1 MFIPKS
7 FYYFKLGILFY
18 ILCKMK
24 NIKSRSSRLSL
35 FNKIS
40 EFDKNKD
47 IFEKIY
53 KYIFKR
59 KNCLIFTYYMQIPT
73 IFQPIPDELIYY
85 KPLIT
90 FYKTT
95 NNNNN
100 ININDN
106 NIILLDTMEN
116 FYTNRIII
124 NEHKTKKWL
133 FKFIQDQHIFPDIT
147 TTFIP
152 IDNNL
157 FNYMNNF
164 TKKESDVL
172 YLMYYDYVIYIGRHS
187 ESNKFKIIYK
197 KDIYNQYNKTNIEIQ
212 ININKLLYIMALIPI
227 TGKEII
233 QTFDTE
239 ILKKSTPLYHNR
251 SDDLTENIIRKFYS
265 LSQIDNLINP
275 YGLFNDADYH
285 CFFYKLKKD
294 LVVINLNK
302 DLFYHKLFDGKDK
315 IDKKKLSHCID
326 DNNKKQ
332 CNFNIIKDYG
342 DIRTWEKNKGKRMLT
357 LIICKSTLFWLDKAF
372 YYCDFLAHYNIDAFI
387 YNYGY
392 FKDKLMGTEL
402 GFNKNSEKY
411 VEYIKMKKGE
421 C

>member
-1 MFIPKS
+1 MN
-7 FYYFKLGILFY
+7 
-18 ILCKMK
+18 
-24 NIKSRSSRLSL
+24 NIKSRKSRLSL

-40 EFDKNKD
+40 EFDKNED

-59 KNCLIFTYYMQIPT
+59 KNCLIFTYYMQLPN
-73 IFQPIPDELIYY
+73 IFQPIPEELIYY

-95 NNNNN
+95 NSNNN

-106 NIILLDTMEN
+106 NIILLDTMEQ
-116 FYTNRIII
+116 FCTNRINIQ
-124 NEHKTKKWL
+124 EHKVARWL
-133 FKFIQDQHIFPDIT
+133 LRNIQDQHIFPDIT
-147 TTFIP
+147 TIYIP
-152 IDNNL
+152 INNNL

-172 YLMYYDYVIYIGRHS
+172 YLMFYNYAIYIGRHS

-197 KDIYNQYNKTNIEIQ
+197 KELDDKYIKTNIEIE
-212 ININKLLYIMALIPI
+212 IDIKKLLYIMALAPI
-227 TGKEII
+227 TKKELIK
-233 QTFDTE
+233 TFDVY
-239 ILKKSTPLYHNR
+239 ILKKETLLYHNR

-265 LSQIDNLINP
+265 LSQKDNLINP

-285 CFFYKLKKD
+285 CFFYKLKTD

-302 DLFYHKLFDGKDK
+302 DLFYHELFDGKDK

-326 DNNKKQ
+326 DDNKKQ

-342 DIRTWEKNKGKRMLT
+342 DIRTWGENKGKRMLT

-372 YYCDFLAHYNIDAFI
+372 YYGDFLAHYNIDAFI

-402 GFNKNSEKY
+402 GFNKNAEIY
-411 VEYIKMKKGE
+411 VKYIKMKKGE
-421 C
+421 CNS

>member
-18 ILCKMK
+18 ILCKIK

-40 EFDKNKD
+40 EFNKSKD

-59 KNCLIFTYYMQIPT
+59 KNCLIFTYYMQLPN
-73 IFQPIPDELIYY
+73 IFQPIPEELIYY

-90 FYKTT
+90 FYKI
-95 NNNNN
+95 NN
-100 ININDN
+100 INININNEISLLEMMDN
-106 NIILLDTMEN
+106 FCTDRIRIKEN
-116 FYTNRIII
+116 NA
-124 NEHKTKKWL
+124 KKWL
-133 FKFIQDQHIFPDIT
+133 FKYIQDQHIFPDIT

-152 IDNNL
+152 IDDNV

-172 YLMYYDYVIYIGRHS
+172 YLLFYDYAIYIGRNIK
-187 ESNKFKIIYK
+187 SNKFKIIYK
-197 KDIYNQYNKTNIEIQ
+197 KELDDKYINTNIELEID
-212 ININKLLYIMALIPI
+212 IKKLLYIMALIPI

-233 QTFDTE
+233 QTFDTD

-251 SDDLTENIIRKFYS
+251 RDDLTENIIRKFYS
-265 LSQIDNLINP
+265 LSHTDNLINP
-275 YGLFNDADYH
+275 YGLFNDAEYH
-285 CFFYKLKKD
+285 CFYYKLIKD
-294 LVVINLNK
+294 LVVLDLNR
-302 DLFYHKLFDGKDK
+302 DVFYHNLFDGKDK
-315 IDKKKLSHCID
+315 ES
-326 DNNKKQ
+326 
-332 CNFNIIKDYG
+332 NFNIIKDYG
-342 DIRTWEKNKGKRMLT
+342 DIRTWTKNKGKRMLT
-357 LIICKSTLFWLDKAF
+357 LIISKSTLFWLDKDF
-372 YYCDFLAHYNIDAFI
+372 YYYVNFLAHYNIDAFI

-402 GFNKNSEKY
+402 GFCKNAEKY
-411 VEYIKMKKGE
+411 VKYIKMKEEE
-421 C
+421 CNS